1 MVYDSSQEREIPMI
15 TVFNRKELLL
25 TYDLR
30 QVSDLRELLR
40 ANRID
45 YYVKVSGPRAA
56 ASIGAG
62 RSRMYS
68 FGHDRNLERYTVYV
82 HKTNW
87 EYAKHLLRKL

>member
-1 MVYDSSQEREIPMI
+1 M
-15 TVFNRKELLL
+15 FNRRELLMS
-25 TYDLR
+25 YDLQ

-45 YYVKVSGPRAA
+45 YYVKASGPRSA

-68 FGHDRNLERYTVYV
+68 FGHDRNMERYTVYV
-82 HKTNW
+82 HKADW
-87 EYAKHLLRKL
+87 EYAMHLLRNR

>member
-1 MVYDSSQEREIPMI
+1 MVRDVIHM
-15 TVFNRKELLL
+15 FNRRELLMS
-25 TYDLR
+25 YDLQ

-45 YYVKVSGPRAA
+45 YYVKASGPRSA

-68 FGHDRNLERYTVYV
+68 FGHDRNMERYTVYV
-82 HKTNW
+82 HKADW
-87 EYAKHLLRKL
+87 EYAMHLLRNR